1 MLQLD
6 DRLFKTHFLGLLQ
19 STQSMAEKLNQ
30 LVVAEE
36 FGRLKAFEKELIEV
50 MKEIEFGLNEY

>member
-6 DRLFKTHFLGLLQ
+6 DRLFRTHFLGLLQ

-30 LVVAEE
+30 LVVTEE
-36 FGRLKAFEKELIEV
+36 FGRLKAFEK
-50 MKEIEFGLNEY
+50 